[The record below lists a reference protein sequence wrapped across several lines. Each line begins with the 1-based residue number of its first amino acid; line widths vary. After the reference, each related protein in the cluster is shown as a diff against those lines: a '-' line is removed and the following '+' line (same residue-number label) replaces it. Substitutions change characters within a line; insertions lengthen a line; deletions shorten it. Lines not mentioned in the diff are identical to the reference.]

1 MIGGL
6 ELEAMATNK
15 RKSYKLLYNVLAAA
29 GQESKEMIEWLLFR
43 SPMFIQFFKKF
54 GLYPEA
60 KPEHAN

>member
-43 SPMFIQFFKKF
+43 SPMFIQFFEKF